1 MSLLGNIIKSYRR
14 PQAVITEFM
23 ANGAREDR
31 ALGFLAGGCVIAF
44 IAQWPRLA
52 RQSYIEGQALDMLMG
67 GALYAWIFLAPL
79 LFYILAGLVQFV
91 GYLLGSKRS
100 GAQTRTVIF
109 WAFLATA
116 PLLLIVGVIGGFIGP
131 SAIKTFVEV
140 IWLASFIWFVIAGLR
155 VTGQQSG

>member
-91 GYLLGSKRS
+91 GYLFGSKRS

-116 PLLLIVGVIGGFIGP
+116 PLLLIVGVIGGFIGA
-131 SAIKTFVEV
+131 SAMKTFVEV
-140 IWLASFIWFVIAGLR
+140 IWLASFIWFVVAGLR
-155 VTGQQSG
+155 VTGHQPG

>member
-1 MSLLGNIIKSYRR
+1 MSLIGNILKTYRR
-14 PQAVITEFM
+14 PQAVVSEFM
-23 ANGAREDR
+23 VNGAREGR
-31 ALGFLAGGCVIAF
+31 ALGFLAGGCIIAF

-79 LFYILAGLVQFV
+79 IFYILAGLVQFV
-91 GYLLGSKRS
+91 SYLLGSKRS

-116 PLLLIVGVIGGFIGP
+116 PLLLVVGVIGGFIG
-131 SAIKTFVEV
+131 SSGVKTVVEV
-140 IWLASFIWFVIAGLR
+140 FWIASFIWFVIAGLR
-155 VTGQQSG
+155 VTGPQSE

>member
-1 MSLLGNIIKSYRR
+1 MSLIGNIIRSYHR
-14 PQAVITEFM
+14 PQVVVAQFV

-52 RQSYIEGQALDMLMG
+52 RQSFIEGQALDMLIG

-79 LFYILAGLVQFV
+79 MFYISAGLVQFI
-91 GYLLGSKRS
+91 GYLMGSKRS
-100 GAQTRTVIF
+100 GAQTRTAIF

-116 PLLLIVGVIGGFIGP
+116 PLLLVVGVIGGFIGA
-131 SAIKTFVEV
+131 SAMKTFVEV

-155 VTGQQSG
+155 VAGHQPE

>member
-1 MSLLGNIIKSYRR
+1 MSLLGNIIRSYRR

-116 PLLLIVGVIGGFIGP
+116 PLLLIVGVIGGFIGA
-131 SAIKTFVEV
+131 SAMKTFVEV
-140 IWLASFIWFVIAGLR
+140 IWLASFIWFVVAGLR
-155 VTGQQSG
+155 VTGHQPG

>member
-1 MSLLGNIIKSYRR
+1 MSLLGNIIRSYRR

-31 ALGFLAGGCVIAF
+31 ALGFLAGGCVVAF

-67 GALYAWIFLAPL
+67 GALYAWIFMAPL

-116 PLLLIVGVIGGFIGP
+116 PLLLIVGVIGA
-131 SAIKTFVEV
+131 SAMKTFVEV
-140 IWLASFIWFVIAGLR
+140 IWLASFIWFVVAGLR
-155 VTGQQSG
+155 VTGHQPG

>member
-1 MSLLGNIIKSYRR
+1 MSLLGNIIRSYRR

-116 PLLLIVGVIGGFIGP
+116 PLLLIFGVIGGFIGA
-131 SAIKTFVEV
+131 SAMKTFVEV
-140 IWLASFIWFVIAGLR
+140 IWLASFIWFVVAGLR
-155 VTGQQSG
+155 VTGHQPG